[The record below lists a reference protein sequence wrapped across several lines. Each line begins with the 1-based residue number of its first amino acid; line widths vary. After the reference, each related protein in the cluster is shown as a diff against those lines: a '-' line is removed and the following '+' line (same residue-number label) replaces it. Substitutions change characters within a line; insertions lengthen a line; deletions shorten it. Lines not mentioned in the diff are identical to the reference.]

1 MKRGT
6 LLLVAIMFVLSTAA
20 WAYMPI
26 GNGCHYTPGYW
37 KNHAEAWPT
46 TSMRFGGVVYNQT
59 ELIGILSQPVRGDAS
74 IILAHHTIA
83 AILNG
88 DNGAALPADFC
99 IQQGIDLLNMYG
111 IGCNPEEPV
120 RGQMLSVK
128 DLLCAYN
135 EMIVPGCK

>member
-20 WAYMPI
+20 WAYMPT

-46 TSMRFGGVVYNQT
+46 TSLMFGGVVYNQT
-59 ELIGILSQPVRGDAS
+59 QLIEILSRPVRGDAT
-74 IILAHHTIA
+74 IILAHHVIA

-88 DNGAALPADFC
+88 DNGAALPTNGC
-99 IQQGIDLLNMYG
+99 IGQGIDLLNMYP
-111 IGCNPEEPV
+111 IGSNPSDPARQEI
-120 RGQMLSVK
+120 LDVK

-135 EMIVPGCK
+135 EMVMPGCK